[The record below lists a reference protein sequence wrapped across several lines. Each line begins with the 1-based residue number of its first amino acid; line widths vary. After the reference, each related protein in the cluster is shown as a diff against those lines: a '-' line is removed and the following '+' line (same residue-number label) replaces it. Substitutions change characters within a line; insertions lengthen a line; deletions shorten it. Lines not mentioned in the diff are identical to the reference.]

1 MANENSEKK
10 ILTEEEKILRKR
22 RADRFTWN
30 PGDLVFYKNRE
41 ELEKAAAK
49 EGRKVVWYD

>member
-1 MANENSEKK
+1 M
-10 ILTEEEKILRKR
+10 TEEEKILRKR

-49 EGRKVVWYD
+49 EGRKVVWY